1 MTSNDVLPNH
11 ASYAMVRKD
20 MLEPGIELFELRPD
34 AESYLKILGGK
45 EYCNEDSFLSLHA
58 KSAVFDRK
66 TVYIGSLNFNLRS
79 VYLNTK
85 IGMFMVHPAN
95 EYLDW

>member
-45 EYCNEDSFLSLHA
+45 EYCNEDRCTTLFYVRGKPLE
-58 KSAVFDRK
+58 K
-66 TVYIGSLNFNLRS
+66 YIKGDQYFSR
-79 VYLNTK
+79 
-85 IGMFMVHPAN
+85 
-95 EYLDW
+95 